1 MRVRVLRCG
10 ALALELCYLFGR
22 GLPALDL
29 LEEPDEVF
37 GLLRFRAAHEKVL
50 QAMGFGSG
58 SHANTVVDAASLRKW
73 CALDTTG
80 PDCSLFLACIPEGIP
95 S

>member
-1 MRVRVLRCG
+1 
-10 ALALELCYLFGR
+10 
-22 GLPALDL
+22 
-29 LEEPDEVF
+29 
-37 GLLRFRAAHEKVL
+37 VL